1 MTLARSALRMR
12 VLASAPAA
20 RAVAGKE
27 EVCCVR
33 EGWGGRERGG
43 VGVKRE
49 RVRKKE
55 REETQERDKEKEA
68 AATVSSSSCQ
78 PGRASTVWNYLG
90 ERQMKCEYQG
100 GRGMQRGV

>member
-1 MTLARSALRMR
+1 MRAATLPRSALRMR
-12 VLASAPAA
+12 VLESAPAA

-49 RVRKKE
+49 SEREREKE
-55 REETQERDKEKEA
+55 REEETRREIKRKK
-68 AATVSSSSCQ
+68 
-78 PGRASTVWNYLG
+78 
-90 ERQMKCEYQG
+90 RQQL
-100 GRGMQRGV
+100 

>member
-1 MTLARSALRMR
+1 MRAATLPRSALRMR

-49 RVRKKE
+49 SEREREKERRRPRREIKRKK
-55 REETQERDKEKEA
+55 
-68 AATVSSSSCQ
+68 
-78 PGRASTVWNYLG
+78 
-90 ERQMKCEYQG
+90 RQQL
-100 GRGMQRGV
+100 